1 MAATYSA
8 VRDLAVYKGDALPHS
23 KMDFMILKKVEHEC
37 TTKSFEEGTAQY
49 PQFRAQLLLYPSD
62 VIQARIAFD
71 AACRMDLT
79 MISPLQMQRL
89 TTLKQDLIKILQNQ

>member
-1 MAATYSA
+1 MWATYSA

-23 KMDFMILKKVEHEC
+23 KMDFMMLKKVEHEC
-37 TTKSFEEGTAQY
+37 ATKSFEEGTAQY

-62 VIQARIAFD
+62 VI
-71 AACRMDLT
+71 
-79 MISPLQMQRL
+79 L